1 MEGAANIHG
10 DIHDAGSTIRALR
23 KKRHLPQQMSRP

>member
-10 DIHDAGSTIRALR
+10 DIQEAAPSELGE
-23 KKRHLPQQMSRP
+23 KEHLPQQMSRP